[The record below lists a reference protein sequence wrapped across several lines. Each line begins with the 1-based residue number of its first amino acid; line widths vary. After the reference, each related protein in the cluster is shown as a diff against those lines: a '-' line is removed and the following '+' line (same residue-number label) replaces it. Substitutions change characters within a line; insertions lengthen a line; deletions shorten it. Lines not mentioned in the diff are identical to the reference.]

1 MNGLFLWKTKKGITT
16 TNAFQNILWSDTL
29 PTPDTSGC
37 KPNKIWEDEGSEFYN
52 ISIYQH
58 KMEVN
63 MLLLKGFNKLFLRN
77 KICKYMTSISKNVY
91 ADKLELKK

>member
-16 TNAFQNILWSDTL
+16 TNAFQNVLWSDTL

-52 ISIYQH
+52 ISMKSWLQDND
-58 KMEVN
+58 MELYLTQN
-63 MLLLKGFNKLFLRN
+63 GG
-77 KICKYMTSISKNVY
+77 KYVV
-91 ADKLELKK
+91 AERF